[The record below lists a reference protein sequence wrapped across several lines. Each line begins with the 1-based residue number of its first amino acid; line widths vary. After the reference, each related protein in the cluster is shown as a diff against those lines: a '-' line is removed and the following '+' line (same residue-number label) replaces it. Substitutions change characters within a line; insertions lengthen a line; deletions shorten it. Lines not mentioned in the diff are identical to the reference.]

1 MSDIYTVK
9 EKMHKMR
16 VKLYHSYLPGTEGSY
31 IARTTN
37 EASVS
42 AENICASMKNRGG
55 YDGDYEEAVKT
66 IHHFFLEMLYQLAD
80 GFSANLGFFSVHPN
94 IGGTFTNEKETH
106 DHKKHPVNFRFQ
118 ALKPMRD
125 IRDDIEVIVEGVAD
139 TSGYIMEFLDIGT
152 GAINETYSQM
162 NQFIITGYKL
172 KIAGDDPEVGIYFE
186 QVGGATKLKVTSLA
200 ENTSSKLIGMVP
212 AGPNGTYKIVIKT
225 QYTGS
230 GSTLL
235 KNPRVI
241 ESNFTL
247 SK

>member
-1 MSDIYTVK
+1 MSDIYAVK
-9 EKMHKMR
+9 ERMHKMR
-16 VKLYHSYLPGTEGSY
+16 AKLYPSYLLNSEGAY
-31 IARTTN
+31 IARTAN

-42 AENICASMKNRGG
+42 TEDICASMKNRGG

-66 IHHFFLEMLYQLAD
+66 IRHFHLEMLYQLAD

-94 IGGTFTNEKETH
+94 IGGTFTNEKEAH

-125 IRDDIEVIVEGVAD
+125 LRDEIEVIIEGVAD

-152 GAINETYSQM
+152 GAINETYTNM

-172 KIAGDDPEVGIYFE
+172 KVAGDDPEVGIYFE
-186 QVGGATKLKVTSLA
+186 QVGGPTKLKVTSLA
-200 ENTSSKLIGMVP
+200 ENTSSKLIGMIP
-212 AGPNGTYKIVIKT
+212 GGPNGTYKVVIKT
-225 QYTGS
+225 QYSGS
-230 GSTLL
+230 GSAFL
-235 KNPRVI
+235 KTPRVI
-241 ESNFTL
+241 ESGFTL